1 MANNKTIHEPLLHIV
16 KRDNIKIWKII
27 LIYAIAILAS
37 LIFGGIICS
46 IVSPR
51 GNVGKFF
58 TALYEGCFG
67 TERKTWLFL
76 QEFALLL
83 AVSMALVPAFK
94 MKFWNLGA
102 NGQIL
107 MGGLASIACSFYLG
121 GKVDDNLLVL
131 LCILSSAI
139 VGAIWAVIPAICKA
153 LWNTNE
159 SLFTLMMNYIASG
172 LVSYFIS
179 LWVTGGSGILKPLA
193 YGHLPQLGGKS
204 YNLIILFG
212 IIITIFMYIYLK
224 HSKQGYELSVVGDS
238 PNTARYIGINVKK
251 VIIRTLII
259 SGAISGLVGLLLT
272 NGLSYSISAQT
283 AANRGFT
290 AIMTTWLAN
299 CNPLFIIATCTLVTF
314 VSKGMGQVRMDFGM
328 TNDSISNLVIGFVYF
343 FIIACAFFIQFK
355 IVFNPTITNFLN
367 KIKKPFV
374 WLFDKIKL
382 GVFKLFDNLKGIFA
396 KKEEK

>member
-1 MANNKTIHEPLLHIV
+1 MANNKTVHEPLFHIA
-16 KRDNIKIWKII
+16 KRDNIKLWHTI
-27 LIYAIAILAS
+27 LIYAVAIILS
-37 LIFGGIICS
+37 LFLGGIICS
-46 IVSPR
+46 LVSR
-51 GNVGKFF
+51 GDPFKFF
-58 TALYEGCFG
+58 SSLFKGCFG
-67 TERKTWLFL
+67 TERKFWLYM
-76 QEFALLL
+76 QEFAILL

-107 MGGLASIACSFYLG
+107 MGGLASITCAYYLG
-121 GKVDDNLLVL
+121 GKIDDNLLL
-131 LCILSSAI
+131 LICVVSSAV

-172 LVSYFIS
+172 LVTYFIA

-193 YGHLPQLGGKS
+193 YGQLPQIGGKP

-212 IIITIFMYIYLK
+212 IIATIFMYIYLK
-224 HSKQGYELSVVGDS
+224 HSKQGYEISVVGDS

-272 NGLSYSISAQT
+272 NGLSNTIGAQT
-283 AANRGFT
+283 ANNRGFT

-314 VSKGMGQVRMDFGM
+314 VSKGMVQVRMDFGM
-328 TNDSISNLVIGFVYF
+328 TNDSISNLVVGVVYF
-343 FIIACAFFIQFK
+343 FIIACAFFIQYK
-355 IVFNPTITNFLN
+355 IVFNPTITAFFN
-367 KIKKPFV
+367 KIKASII
-374 WLFDKIKL
+374 KI
-382 GVFKLFDNLKGIFA
+382 FT
-396 KKEEK
+396 KKENK